1 MRIFFITIIFD
12 KSYFVCN
19 QNTNCLVSCLV
30 LQQAD
35 FLTSYLRFQQF
46 VDTVYSAAQN
56 LQLQAF
62 LAELSKY
69 RRLKSRN
76 SKEGRNLFECR
87 TTYHFLR
94 LLLEHI
100 GLLQLKI
107 RKQFTI
113 YRNSIVARV
122 LPTNTPMPY
131 EGKTTKCTFGMMHRL
146 ETNLRAYECNCRSV

>member
-1 MRIFFITIIFD
+1 MRIFFVTIILD

-19 QNTNCLVSCLV
+19 QNMICLVSCLV

-69 RRLKSRN
+69 REFKSRN
-76 SKEGRNLFECR
+76 SKQGRNLFECR

-100 GLLQLKI
+100 GLLQLEI

-113 YRNSIVARV
+113 YRNRIVARV
-122 LPTNTPMPY
+122 PTNTLKLY
-131 EGKTTKCTFGMMHRL
+131 EGKTTKCTFGMVHRL